1 MVSGGGHPSPLIC
14 YPCALRERRVKRPA
28 HLSPGPLVA
37 QTIAPKLTCVEVPS
51 QSTDEG
57 EGT

>member
-1 MVSGGGHPSPLIC
+1 MGVGVPPHLSVILVRLG
-14 YPCALRERRVKRPA
+14 REETVKRPA
-28 HLSPGPLVA
+28 HLSPGLLVA
-37 QTIAPKLTCVEVPS
+37 QTLAPKLTCVEVPS